1 MIASPTV
8 TPLRMPAAG
17 SVADGKGYFA
27 FAARRAVEEL

>member
-1 MIASPTV
+1 
-8 TPLRMPAAG
+8 MPAAG